1 MGARSDAWLRN
12 RVLARPVDRA
22 SLAAELPRVHGR
34 DFTMDK
40 RKILGATACAL
51 LAAIVSIDRT
61 HAVGPVDVEL
71 GALYWGS
78 STDDGV
84 ANENSA
90 APGAFGNIWLKN
102 SLGFGASYYDVA
114 PEGSLSGTDEDF
126 TTVDVRWRW
135 LSASRNNFIAL
146 GVGAER
152 VGIVDDA
159 TTAPRVSVEGR
170 VSVKIVYFF
179 ARGAYLPTL
188 GSLSIQGLPY
198 DGRTGY
204 ELEGGLAVK
213 PAAFISIYAAYKS
226 NKIDL
231 TGPTGDVSLTS
242 SGPAAGLVFSF

>member
-1 MGARSDAWLRN
+1 M
-12 RVLARPVDRA
+12 
-22 SLAAELPRVHGR
+22 VHGR
-34 DFTMDK
+34 DFTMVKK
-40 RKILGATACAL
+40 RILGVGACAL

-71 GALYWGS
+71 GALYWGA
-78 STDDGV
+78 STDDGI
-84 ANENSA
+84 ANESSG
-90 APGAFGNIWLKN
+90 APAAFGNLWLKN
-102 SLGFGASYYDVA
+102 SLGFAASRYDVS
-114 PEGSLSGTDEDF
+114 PEGSLEGTDSDF

-135 LSASRNNFIAL
+135 LSASRNNFVAL
-146 GVGAER
+146 GLGAER
-152 VGIVDDA
+152 VGLVDDA

-179 ARGAYLPTL
+179 ARGAYLPTM
-188 GSLSIQGLPY
+188 GSMMIEGIPY

-226 NKIDL
+226 NTIDL
-231 TGPTGDVSLTS
+231 AGPTGDVSLTS

>member
-1 MGARSDAWLRN
+1 MCKKRI
-12 RVLARPVDRA
+12 
-22 SLAAELPRVHGR
+22 LAAG
-34 DFTMDK
+34 
-40 RKILGATACAL
+40 ACAL
-51 LAAIVSIDRT
+51 LAATVSIDRT

-71 GALYWGS
+71 GALYWGA

-84 ANENSA
+84 ANENSG
-90 APGAFGNIWLKN
+90 APGGFGSLWLKN
-102 SLGFGASYYDVA
+102 SLGFGASRYDVS
-114 PEGSLSGTDEDF
+114 PEGSLEGTDADF

-135 LSASRNNFIAL
+135 LSASRNNFVAF

-152 VGIVDDA
+152 VALVDDA
-159 TTAPRVSVEGR
+159 TTAPRLSIEGR

-188 GSLSIQGLPY
+188 GSMSYEGVPY
-198 DGRTGY
+198 DGDSGL

-213 PAAFISIYAAYKS
+213 PAPFIHIYAAYKS